1 MDITYNMIT
10 DLSFLEH
17 DPSVEADKT
26 WLEGGSTEAG
36 MPNKHNV
43 TWQLEGNPYTRL
55 PSTLYFGGKLVVKQ
69 AATDYSSYPDD
80 TMGSWRFVRTGT
92 ALAGDLH
99 VGRVAYDGATGHF
112 APLDRSTMH
121 DRAATP
127 DTLSLALPDAD
138 EDSEF
143 WEQDATYDNDTVG
156 FSGVVRSGRHE
167 IAIGTTKI
175 FNYTTQDRKGTLT
188 AGGQSYKYYLEPTFY
203 VFDKVSLSQNAFEG
217 AAELVKTAEDGTT
230 PLKGAEYS
238 LFKKGSD
245 APERIGLVTD
255 ADGKLLV
262 ENLAGG
268 DWYLQE
274 TKAPEGYTINPDPVA
289 FTIDAPQARLGGGLA
304 ALDNLD
310 NSADL
315 VAGENEAYINGAV
328 YDEEL
333 NASGASPDITLTLAD
348 AAHAEDVDKVEVA
361 YAALMDAAGT
371 TTENVVRTFDTLQEA
386 QDDVNAEKNA
396 FETDGTAA
404 VDAGG
409 HIVGPVSIAVSFKQN
424 PAAAT
429 VQVSQKDAA
438 EPAPTSVSGT
448 KTWVDNDDWAGVRPE
463 VTIHLMRDGVDTG
476 KTAILPESSPSKET
490 ADSKGIAHVPNN
502 SSVGY
507 TFADLEK
514 YDPADGHEYK
524 YSVTEDTVT
533 ITYTDPDNPDVTNE
547 DSYIPSFSG
556 SSITNTWP
564 DGTLVNIKG
573 QKQWAGD
580 WDDKH
585 STRPAVVT
593 VQLWQN
599 DVVPGGTPYSE
610 YHAIAA
616 DGWKYH
622 FDLVPKFSDKD
633 ETTPYAYYITEVPV
647 EGYAVAPQISV
658 DTKDVGDKEDS
669 VGNNITNTYDNAVVS
684 VSGEKTWADDDDKDG
699 KRPASITVNLLRNGA
714 QLDAKTV
721 TEADGWKYTFADLDK
736 YDAAGDEYAYIVS
749 ETAVPGYTTV
759 VDGTNIT
766 NTYVPVAPPV
776 PPAEPALT
784 SVSGTKTWVDADDK
798 AGKRPGSITMNL
810 LRNNVKIADVEVTAH
825 DGWKYT
831 FANLDAHDPDGK
843 PYAYTVDEAV
853 VPPNYKKTVSGFD
866 ITNTLT
872 VTDVPPAS
880 TAPHGKKT
888 PPTGDAAPVAALAVL
903 LAGAGM
909 AAAFAARRQ
918 RR

>member
-1 MDITYNMIT
+1 MHRGYSIVNSFRSKAAGFLVAIVAASLMTLGASALAFADDRVTITDEGQLATMFPDESFRHVVFEAVKDGQGNASGATVEEAVNNFTGFVYANGDDLVDDGGQRITDAHGIEHLLNAALVDVTYNMIT

-17 DPSVEADKT
+17 DPSIEADKT

-36 MPNKHNV
+36 MRNKHNV
-43 TWQLEGNPYTRL
+43 TWQLEGNPYTHL

-69 AATDYSSYPDD
+69 AATDYSSYPGD

-112 APLDRSTMH
+112 VPLDRSTVH

-127 DTLSLALPDAD
+127 DTLSLVLPDAD
-138 EDSEF
+138 KDSEF
-143 WEQDATYDNDTVG
+143 WNQDTTYDNDTVG

-167 IAIGTTKI
+167 ISIGTTEI
-175 FNYTTQDRKGTLT
+175 FRYSSADRQGTLT

-203 VFDKVSLSQNAFEG
+203 VFDKVSLSQNDFEG

-245 APERIGLVTD
+245 APERTGLVTD

-262 ENLAGG
+262 ENIAGG

-348 AAHAEDVDKVEVA
+348 AAYAKDIDKVEVA

-424 PAAAT
+424 AAAAT
-429 VQVSQKDAA
+429 VQVSQKDA
-438 EPAPTSVSGT
+438 
-448 KTWVDNDDWAGVRPE
+448 
-463 VTIHLMRDGVDTG
+463 
-476 KTAILPESSPSKET
+476 
-490 ADSKGIAHVPNN
+490 
-502 SSVGY
+502 
-507 TFADLEK
+507 
-514 YDPADGHEYK
+514 
-524 YSVTEDTVT
+524 
-533 ITYTDPDNPDVTNE
+533 
-547 DSYIPSFSG
+547 
-556 SSITNTWP
+556 
-564 DGTLVNIKG
+564 
-573 QKQWAGD
+573 
-580 WDDKH
+580 
-585 STRPAVVT
+585 
-593 VQLWQN
+593 
-599 DVVPGGTPYSE
+599 
-610 YHAIAA
+610 
-616 DGWKYH
+616 
-622 FDLVPKFSDKD
+622 
-633 ETTPYAYYITEVPV
+633 
-647 EGYAVAPQISV
+647 
-658 DTKDVGDKEDS
+658 
-669 VGNNITNTYDNAVVS
+669 
-684 VSGEKTWADDDDKDG
+684 
-699 KRPASITVNLLRNGA
+699 
-714 QLDAKTV
+714 
-721 TEADGWKYTFADLDK
+721 
-736 YDAAGDEYAYIVS
+736 
-749 ETAVPGYTTV
+749 
-759 VDGTNIT
+759 
-766 NTYVPVAPPV
+766 
-776 PPAEPALT
+776 AEPALT

-798 AGKRPGSITMNL
+798 AGKRPGSITVNL
-810 LRNNVKIADVEVTAH
+810 LRNNVKIADVEVTAD

-831 FANLDAHDPDGK
+831 FADLDAHDPDGK
-843 PYAYTVDEAV
+843 PYAYAVDEAV

-880 TAPHGKKT
+880 STAPQGKKT
-888 PPTGDAAPVAALAVL
+888 PPTGDAAPVTALAVL